1 MQTHCD
7 SPALPLTLHY
17 GFTFTVATEIKRDGE
32 REEVK
37 NSVTHTLTDT
47 HTNTYTHMY
56 MHRRLQKS
64 I

>member
-32 REEVK
+32 GEEVK
-37 NSVTHTLTDT
+37 NSVTHT
-47 HTNTYTHMY
+47 HTNRYTHMY